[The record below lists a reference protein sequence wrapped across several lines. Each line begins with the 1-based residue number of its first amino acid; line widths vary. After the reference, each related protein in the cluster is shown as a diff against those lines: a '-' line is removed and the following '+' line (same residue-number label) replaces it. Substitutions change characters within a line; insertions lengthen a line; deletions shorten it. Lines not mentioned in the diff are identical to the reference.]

1 MFFSDL
7 KLSWFRNYESLSL
20 AFVDGINC
28 FTGDNGAGKTN
39 VLEAVH
45 YLALTRGWARSTE
58 KYSIQ
63 ENAPYFMIEG
73 HLQEKE
79 NRPLNIQC
87 NYMPPKGKKMLL
99 DKKPL
104 ARLSEHI
111 GRVPLI
117 TVLPNDT
124 QLIYGSP
131 SVRRKFMDGFI
142 SQYSPAY
149 LQQLIRYE
157 QALSQRNA
165 LLSLFAERG
174 NWDADQLALW
184 DAQLIPAGHFILKT
198 RRDFLAA
205 YAPIFERYFHLI
217 VSEKETPSLDLS
229 TQFTENSQE
238 EWQRLLT
245 GHRDRDRIAQRTGI
259 GVHKD
264 DLVFRID
271 GQGVK
276 NFGSQGQQKT
286 FVIALKL
293 AQYEI
298 LANRSSAAPVLLLDD
313 IFDKLDLHRLKAIAN
328 ILDQQVAGQVFVT
341 DTSLDRTQL
350 VFDAGIKRK
359 VKYFRV
365 ANGEI
370 SNDISAEN
378 PEKEAP

>member
-7 KLSWFRNYESLSL
+7 QLSWFRNYESLSL
-20 AFVDGINC
+20 QFVDGINC
-28 FTGDNGAGKTN
+28 LTGNNGAGKTN

-63 ENAPYFMIEG
+63 EHAPYFMIEG
-73 HLQEKE
+73 QLQNGEE
-79 NRPLNIQC
+79 RSLHIQC
-87 NYMPPKGKKMLL
+87 NYMPSKGKKMLL

-111 GRVPLI
+111 GRIPLV

-124 QLIYGSP
+124 QLIHGSP

-142 SQYSPAY
+142 SQYSPDY
-149 LQQLIRYE
+149 LRQLIRYDH
-157 QALSQRNA
+157 ALSQRNA
-165 LLSLFAERG
+165 LLALFAERG
-174 NWDADQLALW
+174 GWDAEQLALW
-184 DAQLIPAGHFILKT
+184 NEQLAASGCFILNA
-198 RRDFLAA
+198 RREFIKA
-205 YAPIFERYFHLI
+205 YTPIFESYFHQI
-217 VSEKETPSLDLS
+217 VSKKETPTLELK
-229 TQFTENSQE
+229 TQFGENSLA
-238 EWQRLLT
+238 EWEQLLQAS
-245 GHRDRDRIAQRTGI
+245 RDRDRLAHRTTVGT
-259 GVHKD
+259 HKD
-264 DLVFRID
+264 DLVFQID

-298 LANRSSAAPVLLLDD
+298 LASRSSAAPVLLLDD
-313 IFDKLDLHRLKAIAN
+313 IFDKLDMHRLQAIAG

-341 DTSLDRTQL
+341 DTSPERTQI
-350 VFDAGIKRK
+350 VFNAVKTRK

-365 ANGEI
+365 DAGLI
-370 SNDISAEN
+370 AEG
-378 PEKEAP
+378 PVTEGA